1 MTPVERYELSDD
13 RAGLKAIIG
22 PNEHYH
28 IHSDEMSVLEEWI
41 FNLLRPPSKGFSL
54 RIRPAIPPTHRHKI
68 EDTLTGLGYAVS
80 GGGTTTDMTACDI
93 TFS

>member
-22 PNEHYH
+22 
-28 IHSDEMSVLEEWI
+28 L
-41 FNLLRPPSKGFSL
+41 NLLRPPSKGFSL